1 MESDNK
7 SKSKLFQDFTN
18 TPKPAENIE
27 SNNEE
32 EIQQPT
38 EVESLCVNCGE
49 NGITTLLLAKIPHYR
64 EIILSSFICE
74 SCGYRNNDIQGGG
87 AIQLTGVVF
96 KVSVCTFRINQKSSI
111 LCKVSTTDFQFCYV
125 YFYLRFSWRKHHK
138 SYIQK

>member
-18 TPKPAENIE
+18 NPKPVENIE

-87 AIQLTGVVF
+87 AIQPTGVQF
-96 KVSVCTFRINQKSSI
+96 KVSVYAFRINQKS
-111 LCKVSTTDFQFCYV
+111 
-125 YFYLRFSWRKHHK
+125 
-138 SYIQK
+138 

>member
-7 SKSKLFQDFTN
+7 SKSNLFQDFTN

-87 AIQLTGVVF
+87 AIQPTGVLF
-96 KVSVCTFRINQKSSI
+96 KVSVCAFGINQI
-111 LCKVSTTDFQFCYV
+111 MI
-125 YFYLRFSWRKHHK
+125 R
-138 SYIQK
+138 